1 MTAPAP
7 RPLAYLA
14 SLAPYSTAHTT
25 KRQSVPN
32 RLIALASN
40 EGPLGPAP
48 SVVDAIATAAQ
59 QSHRYPDGGATTLRT
74 ALAAHFGLDAAR
86 IVCGAGSD
94 ELITLLIR
102 GYCGIGDEALFSAHA
117 FLMYGITAKSVGAT
131 PVAVPEVNYTA
142 DLDAMAKAVTPRTKI
157 VFLANPN
164 NPTGSCVTLE
174 AVRAFHAK
182 LPSDVLL
189 VLDGAYAE
197 YADLPGYDPGHALT
211 DAHANITTIRTF
223 SKLYGLGGMRI
234 GWGYGSADV
243 SDTLNRVRGPFNI
256 SSVAI
261 EAATAAL
268 AATAHTEAVIANN
281 KAQRTRTKTA
291 LETMGLSVAPSH
303 GNFLMV
309 DFGTADKAA
318 DVISHLAAANIQ
330 VRGIGGYGLPSMVRV
345 SMGLPT
351 EMDAFLASVQSWC
364 EQAV

>member
-1 MTAPAP
+1 M
-7 RPLAYLA
+7 PLAHIA
-14 SLAPYSTAHTT
+14 SLTPYSTASAN
-25 KRQSVPN
+25 KRQSLPN
-32 RLIALASN
+32 QFIALASN

-48 SVVDAIATAAQ
+48 SVVDAITVAAQ
-59 QSHRYPDGGATTLRT
+59 QIHRYPDGGATRLRT
-74 ALAAHFGLDAAR
+74 AIADHFGLDAAR
-86 IVCGAGSD
+86 IVCGVGSD

-102 GYCGIGDEALFSAHA
+102 GYCGSGDEVLYSAHA

-197 YADLPGYDPGHALT
+197 YAVLPGYDPGHRLADT
-211 DAHANITTIRTF
+211 HANIATIRTF

-234 GWGYGSADV
+234 GWGYGPANV
-243 SDTLNRVRGPFNI
+243 VDTLHRVRGPFNV

-281 KAQRTRTKTA
+281 TTQRIRSKTA

-309 DFGTADKAA
+309 DFGTADRAA
-318 DVISHLAAANIQ
+318 DVFTHLAAANIQ
-330 VRGIGGYGLPSMVRV
+330 VRGISSYGLPNMLRV
-345 SMGLPT
+345 SIGLPE

-364 EQAV
+364 EQTR